1 VGPTAGGDR
10 LVHEADRG
18 VPSAAIEVVNDEQ
31 NALIYT
37 DEELVFLINERLPTD
52 RPCLGIQ

>member
-1 VGPTAGGDR
+1 MGVSSSP
-10 LVHEADRG
+10 VPYRG
-18 VPSAAIEVVNDEQ
+18 
-31 NALIYT
+31 NALIYR